1 MVRWPYTRLSKA
13 QKQSKADSS
22 RTAART
28 RGGAGGNAREQK
40 AVDDH
45 DSEHSCAETLY
56 EYSCVPDDEDMVES
70 SNVHSP
76 DADSAQQ
83 PEVKVQQESGANGT
97 LTEQSH
103 DPPVETAQCCS
114 TSSTSPS
121 ACRQTATTIC
131 QDAESTD
138 PRSRCSWEDLREDDD
153 VACEASDFAWL
164 LNVWQ

>member
-13 QKQSKADSS
+13 QKPSKAD
-22 RTAART
+22 A
-28 RGGAGGNAREQK
+28 RGGAGGNAREHK
-40 AVDDH
+40 ADDH

-56 EYSCVPDDEDMVES
+56 EYSCAPDDDDMVES
-70 SNVHSP
+70 SNVHSS

-83 PEVKVQQESGANGT
+83 PVVKGQQDSGANRT
-97 LTEQSH
+97 LSEQGH
-103 DPPVETAQCCS
+103 DSPVETAQYFG
-114 TSSTSPS
+114 TSPASLS

-153 VACEASDFAWL
+153 GACEASDFAWL
-164 LNVWQ
+164 SSVWQ